1 MTKAKA
7 PKQVV
12 VIKAPKI
19 VTAWN
24 LVCKASGKVEGDI
37 VKVIESLHDTMTN
50 ESRLS
55 VADKKKFIKGL
66 EESGSISSFISSSH
80 VAALPTWIALR
91 SLHTDFKALPLHKQL
106 STASASY
113 DLLGSGQGEQIK
125 TMEALTKEIATVR
138 KAKQAPKKT
147 QSTKESKTPKASKTE
162 GETLA
167 DILAFF
173 TALDVAKLD
182 ESEQGILADI
192 EATIGNL
199 MANA

>member
-24 LVCKASGKVEGDI
+24 LVCKASGKAEGDI

-66 EESGSISSFISSSH
+66 EESGRISSFISSSH
-80 VAALPTWIALR
+80 VAALPTWITLR
-91 SLHTDFKALPLHKQL
+91 SLHADFKALPLHKQL

-113 DLLGSGQGEQIK
+113 DLLGSGNGEQIK

-147 QSTKESKTPKASKTE
+147 QSTKESKTPKAPKTE

-173 TALDVAKLD
+173 TALNVAKLD
-182 ESEQGILADI
+182 ESEKDILADI
-192 EATIGNL
+192 EATVANL

>member
-1 MTKAKA
+1 MTKVKA

-12 VIKAPKI
+12 IIKAPKI

-24 LVCKASGKVEGDI
+24 LVCKASGKAEGDI

-66 EESGSISSFISSSH
+66 EESGIVSSFISSSH

-91 SLHTDFKALPLHKQL
+91 SLHADFKALPLHKQL

-147 QSTKESKTPKASKTE
+147 QSTKESKTPKAPKTE

-173 TALDVAKLD
+173 TALDVAKLNED
-182 ESEQGILADI
+182 EKGTLADI

>member
-24 LVCKASGKVEGDI
+24 LVCKASGKAEDDI

-55 VADKKKFIKGL
+55 VADKKKFVKGL
-66 EESGSISSFISSSH
+66 EESGKVSSFISSSH

-91 SLHTDFKALPLHKQL
+91 SLHADFKALPVHKQL

-125 TMEALTKEIATVR
+125 TMEALTKAIAQVR
-138 KAKQAPKKT
+138 KAKQPPTT
-147 QSTKESKTPKASKTE
+147 QSTKEAKTPKDKKTQ
-162 GETLA
+162 GETLT

-192 EATIGNL
+192 EATVGNL